1 MVGIKQ
7 SRSIQDEKLLTAIF
21 TTTHPEGVIST
32 TPSNLIVDS
41 RPLVNATAQIALGA
55 GSEIMENYK
64 LAKKIYVPIENIHV
78 MRDSLAKVVEALRD
92 GDASPFPPQRELLA
106 KSGWL
111 KHLSIILDGTAE
123 IVQTVHVRHSHVVLH
138 CSDGWDRTS
147 QLAALSQ
154 ICLDPY
160 YRTLEGLVLF
170 GERLIIGFMVLVE
183 KDFLSFGH
191 MFAKRSGH
199 LSNEKFF
206 IDRYVQPTPQN
217 PSDSPPHSGRSSP
230 AVPSQFPA
238 TVVHSTP
245 SPSSSAA
252 AAARGA
258 FSTFSSRISLIP
270 SNSKPPQMK
279 ETSPVF
285 HQFLDAVYQL
295 MYLFPSRFQYN
306 ERFLKRLLY
315 HAYSCQYGSFLYDSE
330 KERVEA
336 KVYKK
341 TRCVWDYFLARRKEF
356 LNPEYNPSLDIGE
369 GVLFPKS
376 DGVRWW
382 AQAWGRTDQEMN
394 GPGRGTNIRE
404 DVAGK
409 MKEERQI
416 KEDKDRDE
424 ILRERLERVV
434 RTTSP
439 RKHSQLQEDVGASPV
454 RTRENTNAPDSP
466 LLDAS
471 PQKDTEGGTK
481 EPIVEV
487 DLAAGQIDPV
497 TANVIPAG
505 LADTNA
511 TPPESSD
518 WTSVDGSASISSSAV
533 EDKLDTSE
541 GLDGPELDPLGGGVE
556 MISLSR
562 DRTTIRNR

>member
-1 MVGIKQ
+1 M
-7 SRSIQDEKLLTAIF
+7 
-21 TTTHPEGVIST
+21 
-32 TPSNLIVDS
+32 
-41 RPLVNATAQIALGA
+41 
-55 GSEIMENYK
+55 
-64 LAKKIYVPIENIHV
+64 
-78 MRDSLAKVVEALRD
+78 
-92 GDASPFPPQRELLA
+92 
-106 KSGWL
+106 
-111 KHLSIILDGTAE
+111 
-123 IVQTVHVRHSHVVLH
+123 
-138 CSDGWDRTS
+138 
-147 QLAALSQ
+147 
-154 ICLDPY
+154 
-160 YRTLEGLVLF
+160 
-170 GERLIIGFMVLVE
+170 LVE

-206 IDRYVQPTPQN
+206 IDRYVQPTPQI
-217 PSDSPPHSGRSSP
+217 PSDSPPNSGRSSP

-238 TVVHSTP
+238 TVPQSTP

-252 AAARGA
+252 ATARGA
-258 FSTFSSRISLIP
+258 FSSMASRISLKP

-295 MYLFPSRFQYN
+295 TYLYPNRFEFN

-356 LNPEYNPSLDIGE
+356 LNPEYETSLDVGE

-394 GPGRGTNIRE
+394 GPGRGTNVRE
-404 DVAGK
+404 EAVAK
-409 MKEERQI
+409 TKEERQN
-416 KEDKDRDE
+416 KEEKDRNE

-439 RKHSQLQEDVGASPV
+439 RKQLQMQDDVGASPT
-454 RTRENTNAPDSP
+454 RTRESTMALDSP
-466 LLDAS
+466 FVGAS
-471 PQKDTEGGTK
+471 PQKYLVEGTK
-481 EPIVEV
+481 EPFVEV
-487 DLAAGQIDPV
+487 DPAAGQIDPV
-497 TANVIPAG
+497 TASVEPA
-505 LADTNA
+505 AVTDHNT
-511 TPPESSD
+511 TPLESSG
-518 WTSVDGSASISSSAV
+518 WTSVDGSISSNAV
-533 EDKLDTSE
+533 EDTKLDASE
-541 GLDGPELDPLGGGVE
+541 DVDGPELDPLGGGVE
-556 MISLSR
+556 MISLTR
-562 DRTTIRNR
+562 DRTSIRNR